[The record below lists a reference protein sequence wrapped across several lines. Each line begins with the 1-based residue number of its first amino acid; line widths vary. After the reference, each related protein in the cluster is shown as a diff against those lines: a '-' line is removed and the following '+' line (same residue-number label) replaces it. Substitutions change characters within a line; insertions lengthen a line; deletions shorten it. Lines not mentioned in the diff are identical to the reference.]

1 MRILLVDDNLIN
13 LFTLEKLLRNSGYND
28 CIPLNSTKDLL
39 VYMQTPANA
48 RNVDL
53 ILLDIMMPE
62 IDGLEACRQIKQ
74 MEHAKNV
81 QIIFVTALEDKKKLV
96 EALDTGGSD
105 YISKPL
111 NKTELLA
118 RIRVAL
124 RLKKELDWHTEH
136 DKKIQIELKL
146 ASKVQ
151 QNLLSAPFENDDLK
165 IDVSYCPSS
174 NLSGDLYY
182 WYQLDENRYAIIL
195 LDMMGHG
202 ISSSLIC
209 MYISSVLR
217 ETINNIVEP
226 VAVMTELNR
235 YMSIL
240 HNELGNGIPYYFT
253 GIYLVIDTQEK
264 TIEYINAGHP
274 AGYITLD
281 EKDIQPL
288 SSNTMAV
295 GFFDTLCAVKE
306 KIYYEDTFQIVLF
319 TDGVLEALDE
329 DESIAE
335 QKIRERCSN
344 HWVCP
349 NAVIDELLPPA
360 KQLHQPDDMC
370 VILIQGQKN
379 QVETDENYI
388 APKDLARKEAR
399 EVHSPQ

>member
-1 MRILLVDDNLIN
+1 MSILLVDDNLIN
-13 LFTLEKLLRNSGYND
+13 LFTLEKLLKSSGYED
-28 CIPLNSTKDLL
+28 CIPLNSSKDLL
-39 VYMQTPANA
+39 TYMRTPAHA
-48 RNVDL
+48 KNVDL

-62 IDGLEACRQIKQ
+62 MDGLEACRQIKA
-74 MEHAKNV
+74 MNHAKNV

-96 EALDTGGSD
+96 EALDIGGSD

-136 DKKIQIELKL
+136 DKKIQIELNL

-151 QNLLSAPFENDDLK
+151 QNLLSTPFENEQLK

-182 WYQLDENRYAIIL
+182 WYRLDENRYAIIL

-240 HNELGNGIPYYFT
+240 HSETDNGIPYYFT
-253 GIYLVIDTQEK
+253 GIYLVIDTKDK

-274 AGYITLD
+274 AGYLTLD
-281 EKDIQPL
+281 EKTVQPL

-295 GFFDTLCAVKE
+295 GFFDKLCAIKDKVH
-306 KIYYEDTFQIVLF
+306 YENNFQIVLF
-319 TDGVLEALDE
+319 TDGVLEAIHADE
-329 DESIAE
+329 YIAE
-335 QKIRERCSN
+335 EKIKAHCSH
-344 HWVCP
+344 HWICP
-349 NAVIDELLPPA
+349 NTVIDELLPPDQ
-360 KQLHQPDDMC
+360 QLNQTDDMC
-370 VILIQGQKN
+370 VILIQG
-379 QVETDENYI
+379 
-388 APKDLARKEAR
+388 
-399 EVHSPQ
+399 